1 MTSTNALYA
10 DILGQGFTDTSL
22 KAMLSLIS
30 YKVLE
35 KVDLKPGLVGESLS
49 VSHFILQVEIEFL
62 CTAQGKC

>member
-1 MTSTNALYA
+1 
-10 DILGQGFTDTSL
+10 
-22 KAMLSLIS
+22 MLSLIS